1 MICLLKTKKKLGYG
15 QTQKPSVENKV
26 EEEAKKQQQDN
37 TIPEIKLMYEG
48 RRLKGFRVPDNL
60 NGVKFSRE
68 QYGDKWKRKDV
79 RPTNLVDFE
88 HVAKHYNINIMLY
101 ELKAKDTGSMGWLVY
116 GKTQYKS
123 DVPTFL
129 WDYWQVIKK
138 GNALCKRWGCK
149 SYKQIFMHGNHLIR
163 YFKEE
168 RRTGG
173 KTKIICSGC
182 KFGHILN
189 SSEKVYG
196 GDTLCS

>member
-1 MICLLKTKKKLGYG
+1 MKTKGCKAHK
-15 QTQKPSVENKV
+15 
-26 EEEAKKQQQDN
+26 
-37 TIPEIKLMYEG
+37 
-48 RRLKGFRVPDNL
+48 
-60 NGVKFSRE
+60 
-68 QYGDKWKRKDV
+68 
-79 RPTNLVDFE
+79 LVDFE
-88 HVAKHYNINIMLY
+88 HVAKHHNMNIMLY
-101 ELKAKDTGSMGWLVY
+101 ESKAKDAGSMGWLVY

-129 WDYWQVIKK
+129 WDYWQIIKK
-138 GNALCKRWGCK
+138 VNALGKRWGWKC
-149 SYKQIFMHGNHLIR
+149 YRQIFIHGNHLIR
-163 YFKEE
+163 YLKNE